1 MNELKLGWIDYSS
14 EHREKV
20 MAVLDG
26 LAAPGAV
33 DELGIGRIRDG
44 FADILFPG
52 TSTIQTRAKYF
63 LIVPYLL
70 MELEKERYLKPEDLL
85 EKLGDEEVALIETL
99 NQEGQDGV
107 IGGRAGTS
115 LKRKPS
121 NIYWNGLRTYEI
133 FRHASLSLTNYAKA
147 VFRMNHNKE
156 LVNTYG
162 NEELDDAGN
171 KAGAYTGT
179 FWQCILPEPD
189 WKHHLSMDLT
199 YDEAHFLK
207 TRITSAEKS
216 KDSLLSYLLT
226 VDSDKWRDI
235 DSFEALDAII
245 PDKGRLRE
253 NFNQAYKFSEFLHGA
268 HIRYNLIA
276 SNGKN
281 ETAVK
286 KWTSWINSSFV
297 TYEFAAFPFKKV
309 LQRLSINNYPLF
321 RFLRDWQEAVVLR
334 DEAAMDELII
344 NREIELKSKDRAKL
358 HNSKMYSYQDGDW
371 IGNDKLQFRFQ
382 DAKVIMEDIVA
393 GLEGKYAEA
402 R

>member
-20 MAVLDG
+20 MAVLDA
-26 LAAPGAV
+26 LSAPGAV

-70 MELEKERYLKPEDLL
+70 MELEKERYARSEDLL

-99 NQEGQDGV
+99 NKEGQSGV
-107 IGGRAGTS
+107 IGGRAGTN

-133 FRHASLSLTNYAKA
+133 FRHESLSLTNYTKA
-147 VFRMNHNKE
+147 VFRMKHNKE

-171 KAGAYTGT
+171 KDGAYIGT
-179 FWQCILPEPD
+179 FWKCILPEPG
-189 WKHHLSMDLT
+189 WKHNLSMDLS
-199 YDEAHFLK
+199 YEEAHLLK

-226 VDSDKWRDI
+226 MDYDNWREI
-235 DSFEALDAII
+235 DSFEALDTII
-245 PDKGRLRE
+245 PDKGSLRD
-253 NFNQAYKFSEFLHGA
+253 NFNQANKFSEFLHGA

-276 SNGKN
+276 SNGQNK
-281 ETAVK
+281 TAVK
-286 KWTSWINSSFV
+286 KWTNWINSNFV
-297 TYEFAAFPFKKV
+297 KYEFATFPFRKV
-309 LQRLSINNYPLF
+309 LHRLSIHNSKLTL
-321 RFLRDWQEAVVLR
+321 FLRDWQEAVVSR
-334 DEAAMDELII
+334 DEVAMDELII
-344 NREIELKSKDRAKL
+344 KREIELKSKDRAKL

-371 IGNDKLQFRFQ
+371 IGNDKLQYRFQ
-382 DAKVIMEDIVA
+382 DAKIIMEDIVA